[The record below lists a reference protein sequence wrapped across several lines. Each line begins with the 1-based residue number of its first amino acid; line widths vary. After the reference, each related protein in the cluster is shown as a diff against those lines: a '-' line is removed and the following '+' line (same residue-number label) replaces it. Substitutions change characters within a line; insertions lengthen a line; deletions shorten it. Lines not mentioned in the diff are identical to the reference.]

1 MTHTLRSIEMTTS
14 ALRVV
19 CLGMLWLF
27 VVGLLSGCATT
38 RMIDSE
44 VKSFAGATPAPRNA
58 TYRFERLPSQ
68 EASMD
73 QNVVESMA
81 AKALAKAGPVLT
93 KDNPAYS
100 VQVNLQIV
108 RLPRDPRYDPWMS
121 GYGPVGRVGVQVG
134 VGVGA
139 GPHGGAGRIGYGGMG
154 MYSETPWYRNSV
166 HLVMRELATSTVAF
180 ESTATFE
187 SPWPDSI
194 NIVPVMLEAALQGFP
209 APPQGPR
216 TVPLELPSEGERH

>member
-1 MTHTLRSIEMTTS
+1 MGRAVAMGIAGVLT
-14 ALRVV
+14 A
-19 CLGMLWLF
+19 GLF
-27 VVGLLSGCATT
+27 AGCAAT
-38 RMIDSE
+38 RMIDTE
-44 VKSFAGATPAPRNA
+44 VKSFAGATPVPRNA

-68 EASMD
+68 EGSMD

-81 AKALAKAGPVLT
+81 TKALAKAGPLLT
-93 KDNPAYS
+93 KDDPAYS

-121 GYGPVGRVGVQVG
+121 GYGPLGRVGVQMG
-134 VGVGA
+134 VG
-139 GPHGGAGRIGYGGMG
+139 RFGYGGMG

-166 HLVMRELATSTVAF
+166 HLVMRELVSSTVAF
-180 ESTATFE
+180 ESTAVFE

-216 TVPLELPSEGERH
+216 VVSLELPGEGERH